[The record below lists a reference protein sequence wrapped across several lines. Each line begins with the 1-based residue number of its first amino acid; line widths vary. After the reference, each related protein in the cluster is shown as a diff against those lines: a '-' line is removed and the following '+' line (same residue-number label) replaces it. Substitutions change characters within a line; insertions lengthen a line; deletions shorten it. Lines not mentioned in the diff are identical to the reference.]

1 MKTLLTIFALLLA
14 MTGHANDWNRLWIG
28 CQQTDPTHQVWFQRT
43 YTLRQRP
50 TEAYVEMASSGRF
63 ILYINGYNVTTS
75 LLEPLY
81 ERRGDTI
88 GVVRYEVTPFLRR
101 GDNELKVWFSPM
113 RDDTRQLSLQ
123 MYGMMGGMPFA
134 RSADASWICRDAFCA
149 TLPDGSEWVDG
160 RQHIL
165 REQPLFGWNPAAL
178 ADCRQSVLELVLP
191 TETTAQKSMIST
203 YDIID
208 CDSLDSTR
216 VVFRGSAAG
225 RGILR
230 VTLRETHRGDTI
242 HVNGLHYICRGNGDE
257 QAFRRF
263 TTEDIGEA
271 VIQGP
276 VWFSRK
282 NVTSV
287 EAIRISS
294 VFYP

>member
-1 MKTLLTIFALLLA
+1 
-14 MTGHANDWNRLWIG
+14 
-28 CQQTDPTHQVWFQRT
+28 
-43 YTLRQRP
+43 
-50 TEAYVEMASSGRF
+50 
-63 ILYINGYNVTTS
+63 
-75 LLEPLY
+75 
-81 ERRGDTI
+81 
-88 GVVRYEVTPFLRR
+88 
-101 GDNELKVWFSPM
+101 
-113 RDDTRQLSLQ
+113 
-123 MYGMMGGMPFA
+123 
-134 RSADASWICRDAFCA
+134 
-149 TLPDGSEWVDG
+149 
-160 RQHIL
+160 
-165 REQPLFGWNPAAL
+165 
-178 ADCRQSVLELVLP
+178 
-191 TETTAQKSMIST
+191 MITT

-294 VFYP
+294 VFHP